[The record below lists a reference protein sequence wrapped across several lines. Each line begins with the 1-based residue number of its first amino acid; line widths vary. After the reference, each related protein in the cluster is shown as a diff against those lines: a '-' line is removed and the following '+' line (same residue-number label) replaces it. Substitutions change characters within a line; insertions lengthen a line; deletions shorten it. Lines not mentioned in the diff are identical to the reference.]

1 MIIVQTIIFE
11 AKISAV
17 VKMEESK
24 KLFWGQKTYCL
35 ITGASKGIG
44 RKFATE
50 FSRRFAAN
58 SLLVLLA
65 RSESGLL
72 ETKHLISNVNA
83 DVKVKIYPTDLSKP
97 DPELFLNMIHTSLT
111 EFGYSPADF
120 DLSLIVHNAGSVGD
134 VSEGTSGMSNPEKWQ
149 EYFSLNLFSVACLNS
164 QFLKVFPEG
173 SAKQRT
179 IINVT
184 SLCAIKPFKSMG
196 YYCTGKASRE
206 MFFRVLAEENP
217 MLNVL
222 NYAPGPVD
230 TDMVSE
236 VISSTG
242 DADIKGMF
250 VNLKKTEKILTV
262 DQTTKRIIEVLENGK
277 FQSGQHVDYYD

>member
-1 MIIVQTIIFE
+1 M
-11 AKISAV
+11 AD
-17 VKMEESK
+17 SK

-44 RKFATE
+44 RKFAIE
-50 FSRRFAAN
+50 FAHRFASN

-65 RSESGLL
+65 RSESGLR
-72 ETKHLISNVNA
+72 ETKDLVNSVNA
-83 DVKVKIYPTDLSKP
+83 YVKVKIYPTDLSKP
-97 DPELFLNMIHTSLT
+97 SPELFLGMIETSLT
-111 EFGYSPADF
+111 ESGYKPTDF

-134 VSEGTSGMSNPEKWQ
+134 VSEETSNMSNPEKWQ
-149 EYFSLNLFSVACLNS
+149 EYFSLNFFSVACLNS

-173 SAKQRT
+173 SAKQRSVV
-179 IINVT
+179 NVT

-217 MLNVL
+217 TLNVL
-222 NYAPGPVD
+222 SYAPGPVD

-236 VISSTG
+236 IISGTG

-250 VNLKKTEKILTV
+250 VNLKKTEMILTA
-262 DQTTKRIIEVLENGK
+262 DQTTKRIIDVLESGK
-277 FQSGQHVDYYD
+277 FESGQHVDYYDE

>member
-1 MIIVQTIIFE
+1 MTVIAQI
-11 AKISAV
+11 
-17 VKMEESK
+17 KMADLK
-24 KLFWGQKTYCL
+24 ARFWGQKTYCL

-44 RKFATE
+44 RELAIE
-50 FSRRFAAN
+50 FSRAFAVN
-58 SLLVLLA
+58 SVVVLLA
-65 RSESGLL
+65 RSESGLA
-72 ETKHLISNVNA
+72 ETRNLVINA
-83 DVKVKIYPTDLSKP
+83 NANVKVKIYPTDLSKS
-97 DPELFLNMIHTSLT
+97 DPELFLSMIQTSLR
-111 EFGYSPADF
+111 ESGCSAGDF

-134 VSEGTSGMSNPEKWQ
+134 VSEGTSDMCDPEKWQ
-149 EYFSLNLFSVACLNS
+149 QYFSLNLFSVACLNS

-179 IINVT
+179 IVNVT

-217 MLNVL
+217 TIDVL

-242 DADIKGMF
+242 DADIKSMF
-250 VNLKKTEKILTV
+250 VNLKKTGTILTV
-262 DQTTKRIIEVLENGK
+262 DQTTRKIMEVLESGK
-277 FQSGQHVDYYD
+277 FESGQHVDYYDE

>member
-1 MIIVQTIIFE
+1 MKVNALT
-11 AKISAV
+11 
-17 VKMEESK
+17 KMADFKEH
-24 KLFWGQKTYCL
+24 FWGQKTYCL

-44 RKFATE
+44 RKFAIE
-50 FSRRFAAN
+50 FSRAFSAN

-65 RSESGLL
+65 RSESGLVQTRNL
-72 ETKHLISNVNA
+72 VTSANA

-97 DPELFLNMIHTSLT
+97 DPELFLSMIQTSLR
-111 EFGYSPADF
+111 ESGCNPGDF

-134 VSEGTSGMSNPEKWQ
+134 VSEGTTDMCYPEKWQ

-173 SAKQRT
+173 SVKERT

-196 YYCTGKASRE
+196 YYCCGKASRE

-217 MLNVL
+217 TINVL

-236 VISSTG
+236 VITSTG
-242 DADIKGMF
+242 DASVQDMF
-250 VNLKKTEKILTV
+250 VNLKKTGTILTV
-262 DQTTKRIIEVLENGK
+262 DQTTRRIMEVMENGK
-277 FQSGQHVDYYD
+277 FESGQHVDYYDE

>member
-1 MIIVQTIIFE
+1 
-11 AKISAV
+11 
-17 VKMEESK
+17 VKVSSLFKMADSK

-44 RKFATE
+44 RKFAIE
-50 FSRRFAAN
+50 FAHRFASN

-65 RSESGLL
+65 RSESGLR
-72 ETKHLISNVNA
+72 ETKDLVNSVNA
-83 DVKVKIYPTDLSKP
+83 YVKVKIYPTDLSKP
-97 DPELFLNMIHTSLT
+97 SPELFLGMIETSLT
-111 EFGYSPADF
+111 ESGYKPTDF

-134 VSEGTSGMSNPEKWQ
+134 VSEETSNMSNPEKWQ
-149 EYFSLNLFSVACLNS
+149 EYFSLNFFSVACLNS

-173 SAKQRT
+173 SAKERSVV
-179 IINVT
+179 NVT

-217 MLNVL
+217 TLNVL
-222 NYAPGPVD
+222 SYAPGPVD

-236 VISSTG
+236 IISGTG

-250 VNLKKTEKILTV
+250 VNLKKTESILTA
-262 DQTTKRIIEVLENGK
+262 DQTTKRIIDVLENGK
-277 FQSGQHVDYYD
+277 FESGQHVDYYDE

>member
-1 MIIVQTIIFE
+1 MKVIALT
-11 AKISAV
+11 
-17 VKMEESK
+17 KMADLKER
-24 KLFWGQKTYCL
+24 FWGQKTYCL

-44 RKFATE
+44 RQFAIE
-50 FSRRFAAN
+50 FSRACAAN
-58 SLLVLLA
+58 SVVVLLA
-65 RSESGLL
+65 RSESGLV
-72 ETKHLISNVNA
+72 ETRNLVTNA
-83 DVKVKIYPTDLSKP
+83 NANVKVKIYPTDLSKS
-97 DPELFLNMIHTSLT
+97 DPELFLNMIQFSLR
-111 EFGYSPADF
+111 ESGCSPDYF

-134 VSEGTSGMSNPEKWQ
+134 VSEGTSDMCYPEKWQ

-179 IINVT
+179 IVNIT

-196 YYCTGKASRE
+196 YYCAAKASRE

-217 MLNVL
+217 TINVL

-236 VISSTG
+236 VVSSTR
-242 DADIKGMF
+242 DAGIKSMF
-250 VNLKKTEKILTV
+250 VNLKKTGTILTV
-262 DQTTKRIIEVLENGK
+262 DQTTRRIIEVLENGK
-277 FQSGQHVDYYD
+277 FESGQHVDYYDE

>member
-1 MIIVQTIIFE
+1 M
-11 AKISAV
+11 ADL
-17 VKMEESK
+17 K
-24 KLFWGQKTYCL
+24 KRFWGQRTYCL

-44 RKFATE
+44 QKFAME

-58 SLLVLLA
+58 SLLVLMA
-65 RSESGLL
+65 RSESGLVQ
-72 ETKHLISNVNA
+72 TKELVTNA
-83 DVKVKIYPTDLSKP
+83 NAGVTTKIYSVDLSKP
-97 DPELFLNMIHTSLT
+97 DPELFLSMIQTSLT
-111 EFGYSPADF
+111 ESVYNPADF
-120 DLSLIVHNAGSVGD
+120 ALSLIVHNVGSVGD
-134 VSEGTSGMSNPEKWQ
+134 VSEVTSNMSRPEKWQ

-173 SAKQRT
+173 SVKQRT
-179 IINVT
+179 IVNVT
-184 SLCAIKPFKSMG
+184 SLCATKPFKSMG

-217 MLNVL
+217 SLNVL

-242 DADIKGMF
+242 DADVKGMF
-250 VNLKKTEKILTV
+250 VNLKKTETILTV
-262 DQTTKRIIEVLENGK
+262 DQTTERIIKVLENGK
-277 FQSGQHVDYYD
+277 FESGQHVDYYDE